1 MGLWVGIKHAINNT
15 LGTKNFTPL
24 NEIMENQFRIEADEN
39 KYARVFDKSA
49 KKYTIKTT
57 TQGEWINLDIP
68 ETLKMLKE
76 GTITLKGK
84 LSRNSTARASSAI
97 GIYKNGE
104 RVFYHSDTYNESATE
119 FSVTIP
125 VSVYD
130 VLTFKLSVYYTKNAT
145 EGKETSATLDY
156 LDMYGSIKPNV
167 FHAITG

>member
-1 MGLWVGIKHAINNT
+1 MSIWAGIKTFLNT
-15 LGTKNFTPL
+15 TAGTKNFTPL

-39 KYARVFDKSA
+39 LYARVFDKSA
-49 KKYTIKTT
+49 KEYTVETT

-68 ETLKMLKE
+68 DKLKMLKE
-76 GTITLKGK
+76 GTITLNGK

-104 RVFYHSDTYNESATE
+104 RIFYHSDTYNESATA

-130 VLTFKLSVYYTKNAT
+130 VLTFRLSVYYTKNAT

-156 LDMYGSIKPNV
+156 LDMYGSINPNV
-167 FHAITG
+167 FHTIIG